1 MAFEERSGNHYYYR
15 KRRDGNRVISEYV
28 GKGELA
34 FLIAQMDEIER
45 QEKETKAAKQRNNR
59 DTLQEIDQQLSGFEE
74 KTKSLLEAVLIEKG
88 FYRTKSREWRIK
100 NGSNN

>member
-1 MAFEERSGNHYYYR
+1 MSFENRNRNRYYYR

-59 DTLQEIDQQLSGFEE
+59 ETLEEIDRELSGFEE
-74 KTKSLLEAVLIEKG
+74 KTKLLLEAVLIEKG